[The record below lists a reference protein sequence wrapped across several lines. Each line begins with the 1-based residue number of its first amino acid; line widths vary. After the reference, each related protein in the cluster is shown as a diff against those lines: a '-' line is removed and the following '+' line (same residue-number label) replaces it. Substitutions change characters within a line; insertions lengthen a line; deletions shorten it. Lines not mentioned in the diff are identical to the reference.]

1 MSENEGRMFSSTC
14 LVASLNFMILIHIY
28 NHHVETKPESK
39 NILNFVNVD
48 TFRNV
53 NVITFK

>member
-1 MSENEGRMFSSTC
+1 MSENEGRVFSYAF

-28 NHHVETKPESK
+28 NHQTKLESK
-39 NILNFVNVD
+39 NILNFINVD
-48 TFRNV
+48 TFKNI